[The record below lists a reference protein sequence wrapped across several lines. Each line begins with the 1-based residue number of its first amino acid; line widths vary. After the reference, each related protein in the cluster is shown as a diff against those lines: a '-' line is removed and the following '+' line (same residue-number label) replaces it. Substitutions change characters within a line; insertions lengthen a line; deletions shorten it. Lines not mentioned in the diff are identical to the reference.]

1 MLLVDLRQLE
11 AGSLETRAEVPAD
24 DPLFEGLDAKPVG
37 PLLVEGKLRRT
48 GDDEYFWNGRLRG
61 SVLVA
66 CRRCLTEVPAVL
78 DATVRALFSADEAA
92 LEDPEA
98 YEIAPSARQI
108 DLAGP
113 VREEVVLNTPQ
124 FALCREDCRGLCP
137 QCGADLNTE
146 QCTCAARND

>member
-11 AGSLETRAEVPAD
+11 AGAVETRAEVPAD
-24 DPLFEGLDAKPVG
+24 DALFEGLDAKPVG

-48 GDDEYFWNGRLRG
+48 GDDEYFWDGRLRG
-61 SVLVA
+61 SVLVG
-66 CRRCLTEVPAVL
+66 CRRCLADVPAVV
-78 DATVRALFSADEAA
+78 DERVKALFTADEAA

-98 YEIAPSARQI
+98 YPLAPSARQI

-113 VREEVVLNTPQ
+113 VREELVLNTPG

-146 QCTCAARND
+146 RCTCAARND